1 MKQLLIETIE
11 VKPNQVGKGSTG
23 GYVAESIGGKLIVT
37 LPATVCDKKNLNERV
52 YSSALMEGV
61 AKRSKNAFESRE
73 LLSSV
78 NEHPSDPYV
87 TPGQASHVV
96 IDAWVQEGVFY
107 NKWEILETATGK
119 DLRALIESGV
129 SFGVSIRGLGSVD
142 YNGNIQEDYDYLG
155 TDCVAEPSAQLRVRP
170 EIVKE
175 SATVPGKNS
184 SNNGFTKESKD
195 MKDKASV
202 TRYLSEQKVLMQS
215 EMQGENK
222 VAAFQRAAS
231 VEEVLAESSL
241 QGKDLAEVFTLWEGI
256 KKDCL
261 DVKEAAAS
269 EDKSALYGKVIE
281 QRNKQ
286 LNTMAK
292 NITQVT
298 QQLQETKVAAAT
310 KVNASD
316 RRAKTAEAQLKH
328 AVKESAKL
336 KAENA
341 KLRARNDSLLAEMVK
356 KNFAYRLAV
365 KEAAKLNF
373 AYKVAV
379 QEAARVAKGKK
390 LIVVKEAKKALTE
403 SMFTFFTDADYQ
415 SFAGAGRPFG
425 KMEPMIAEGN
435 NYQAVL
441 AGTDDGATQVQI
453 FTEDGSM
460 WAKPVNEWSEFVGQ
474 VANELPETVDAAK
487 LQAMGFENLS
497 GGFGESK
504 AKSFKTAAK
513 KPTVQESSK
522 GRVIDNGRGSKEEKP
537 AVQESAFERGEHK
550 IPGWL

>member
-11 VKPNQVGKGSTG
+11 VKPNQVGKGSVG
-23 GYVAESIGGKLIVT
+23 GYVAESVGGKLIVT

-61 AKRSKNAFESRE
+61 SKRSKNAFESRE

-78 NEHPSDPYV
+78 NEHPSEPYV

-170 EIVKE
+170 EVVKE
-175 SATVPGKNS
+175 SAGSPGKNS
-184 SNNGFTKESKD
+184 SINGFTKESKD

-215 EMQGENK
+215 EMQGDNK

-261 DVKEAAAS
+261 DVKEAKA

-298 QQLQETKVAAAT
+298 QQLQETKVAAAA

-328 AVKESAKL
+328 AVKESDRL
-336 KAENA
+336 KKENA
-341 KLRARNDSLLAEMVK
+341 KLRARNDALLAETVK
-356 KNFAYRLAV
+356 KNFAYRLAI
-365 KEAAKLNF
+365 KEAAKLNL
-373 AYKVAV
+373 AYKYAV
-379 QEAARVAKGKK
+379 QEAARLAKGKK
-390 LIVVKEAKKALTE
+390 LIVVQESKKALTE

-435 NYQAVL
+435 NYQCVL
-441 AGTDDGATQVQI
+441 AANDDGDTQVQI
-453 FTEDGSM
+453 FTEDSSS
-460 WAKPVNEWSEFVGQ
+460 WSKPVKDWSEFVGQ
-474 VANELPETVDAAK
+474 VANELPESVDDAK
-487 LQAMGFENLS
+487 LQAMGFQQMS
-497 GGFGESK
+497 AGFGESK
-504 AKSFKTAAK
+504 AKSFKIAK
-513 KPTVQESSK
+513 KPVVQESSK

>member
-1 MKQLLIETIE
+1 MKQLLIETIQ
-11 VKPNQVGKGSTG
+11 VTPGQVGRGSVG

-52 YSSALMEGV
+52 YSSTLMEGV

-107 NKWEILETATGK
+107 NKWEILETATGR

-142 YNGNIQEDYDYLG
+142 YNGNIQEDYDFLG

-175 SATVPGKNS
+175 SAKAPNKNS
-184 SNNGFTKESKD
+184 SINGFTKESKD

-215 EMQGENK
+215 EMAGSNK

-231 VEEVLAESSL
+231 VEELLAESTL

-281 QRNKQ
+281 QRNRQ
-286 LNTMAK
+286 LNVMAK

-298 QQLQETKVAAAT
+298 QQLQETKRGAAT
-310 KVNASD
+310 KVSAAD
-316 RRAKTAEAQLKH
+316 RRARMAESRLKH
-328 AVKESAKL
+328 ALTESTKL
-336 KAENA
+336 KKENT
-341 KLRARNDSLLAEMVK
+341 KLRGRNDSLLAEMAK
-356 KNFAYRLAV
+356 RGFAYLTAI
-365 KEAAKLNF
+365 KEAAKLNV
-373 AYKVAV
+373 AYKFAV
-379 QEAARVAKGKK
+379 QEAARLAKGKK
-390 LIVVKEAKKALTE
+390 LVVVKEAKKLVE
-403 SMFTFFTDADYQ
+403 SVFTFFTDADYQ

-425 KMEPMIAEGN
+425 KMEPMISEGN
-435 NYQAVL
+435 DYQCIL
-441 AGTDDGATQVQI
+441 AAN
-453 FTEDGSM
+453 EDGDTQIQVFMQDGSS
-460 WAKPVNEWSEFVGQ
+460 WSKPVASWAEFMEF
-474 VANELPETVDAAK
+474 ANSLPETIMPDVSLED
-487 LQAMGFENLS
+487 LGFQQMGS
-497 GGFGESK
+497 GFGESK
-504 AKSFKTAAK
+504 VKSFKVAAK
-513 KPTVQESSK
+513 PVVQESSAK
-522 GRVIDNGRGSKEEKP
+522 GKVIDNTRSKEDKP
-537 AVQESAFERGEHK
+537 AVEESAQTRGEHVF
-550 IPGWL
+550 PGWL

>member
-1 MKQLLIETIE
+1 MKQLLIESYTVPPKE
-11 VKPNQVGKGSTG
+11 VNNKNSY
-23 GYVAESIGGKLIVT
+23 GYISESINGKLVVT
-37 LPATVCDKKNLNERV
+37 LPATKCDVRNLNERV

-61 AKRSKNAFESRE
+61 SKRSKNAFESRE

-78 NEHPSDPYV
+78 NEHPSEPYV

-170 EIVKE
+170 EVVKE
-175 SATVPGKNS
+175 SASSPGKNS
-184 SNNGFTKESKD
+184 SINGFTKESKD

-215 EMQGENK
+215 EMQGDNK

-261 DVKEAAAS
+261 DVKEDKA

-298 QQLQETKVAAAT
+298 QQLQETKVAAAA
-310 KVNASD
+310 KVNTSD

-328 AVKESAKL
+328 AVKESDRL
-336 KAENA
+336 KKENA
-341 KLRARNDSLLAEMVK
+341 KLRARNDALLAETVK
-356 KNFAYRLAV
+356 KNFAYRLAI
-365 KEAAKLNF
+365 KEAAKLNL
-373 AYKVAV
+373 AYKYAV
-379 QEAARVAKGKK
+379 QEAARLAKGKK
-390 LIVVKEAKKALTE
+390 LIVVQESKKALTE

-435 NYQAVL
+435 NYQCVL
-441 AGTDDGATQVQI
+441 AANDDGDTQVQI
-453 FTEDGSM
+453 FTEDGSS
-460 WAKPVNEWSEFVGQ
+460 WSKPVKDWSEFVGQ
-474 VANELPETVDAAK
+474 VANELPESVDDAK
-487 LQAMGFENLS
+487 LQAMGFQQMS
-497 GGFGESK
+497 AGFGESK
-504 AKSFKTAAK
+504 AKSFKAAK
-513 KPTVQESSK
+513 KPVVQESSK
-522 GRVIDNGRGSKEEKP
+522 GRVIDNGLGSKEEKP

>member
-11 VKPNQVGKGSTG
+11 VKPNQVGKGSVG
-23 GYVAESIGGKLIVT
+23 GYVAESVGGKLIVT

-61 AKRSKNAFESRE
+61 SKRSKNAFESRE

-78 NEHPSDPYV
+78 NEHPSEPYV

-170 EIVKE
+170 EVVKE
-175 SATVPGKNS
+175 SAGSPGKNS
-184 SNNGFTKESKD
+184 SINGFTKESKD

-215 EMQGENK
+215 EMQGDNK

-261 DVKEAAAS
+261 DVKEAKA

-298 QQLQETKVAAAT
+298 QQLQETKVAAAA

-328 AVKESAKL
+328 AVKESDRL
-336 KAENA
+336 KKENA
-341 KLRARNDSLLAEMVK
+341 KLRARNDALLAETVK
-356 KNFAYRLAV
+356 KNFAYRLAI
-365 KEAAKLNF
+365 KEAAKLNL
-373 AYKVAV
+373 AYKYAV
-379 QEAARVAKGKK
+379 QEAARLAKGKK
-390 LIVVKEAKKALTE
+390 LIVVQESKKALTE

-435 NYQAVL
+435 NYQCVL
-441 AGTDDGATQVQI
+441 AANDDGDTQVQI
-453 FTEDGSM
+453 FTEDGSS
-460 WAKPVNEWSEFVGQ
+460 WSKPVKDWSEFVGQ
-474 VANELPETVDAAK
+474 VANELPESVDDAK
-487 LQAMGFENLS
+487 LQAMGFQQMS
-497 GGFGESK
+497 AGFGESK
-504 AKSFKTAAK
+504 AKSFKVAK
-513 KPTVQESSK
+513 KPVVQESSK